1 MCALIAS
8 TGIKHPIKLELHK
21 SIFFSHK
28 CYKML
33 DHNKWAAVYQILV
46 CYFTPPEHY

>member
-1 MCALIAS
+1 MSRIIMYALIVS

-28 CYKML
+28 CYK
-33 DHNKWAAVYQILV
+33 NA
-46 CYFTPPEHY
+46 